1 MDGWTAFRVSTVTIP
16 CALHAVVR
24 LGLDRSAVLQL
35 PQTSIMMSE
44 AEFLSYRS
52 NDVLVGEGKL
62 KLLIPDP
69 GWLDR
74 KRIRA
79 KHERQM
85 EQDEFDRE
93 CGEMSPSVSRYFNQ
107 CLVEGLKRGEGI

>member
-24 LGLDRSAVLQL
+24 LGPDRSAVLRL
-35 PQTSIMMSE
+35 PQISIMMSE

-69 GWLDR
+69 SWITSGYGRNMRGKWNKTSLTGN
-74 KRIRA
+74 A
-79 KHERQM
+79 
-85 EQDEFDRE
+85 
-93 CGEMSPSVSRYFNQ
+93 VN
-107 CLVEGLKRGEGI
+107 CLRLLAATSINAWWKA